1 VTLLARFRGW
11 SMEHPLISAMWY
23 DLIPGSQAFLAI
35 EKLQNH
41 NENLEGIQRFKQV
54 AN

>member
-1 VTLLARFRGW
+1 
-11 SMEHPLISAMWY
+11 MWY

-41 NENLEGIQRFKQV
+41 NENLEGIQRFKRHPEQLLDLQPE
-54 AN
+54 

>member
-1 VTLLARFRGW
+1 
-11 SMEHPLISAMWY
+11 MEHPLISAMWY

-41 NENLEGIQRFKQV
+41 NENLKGIQRLKQV